1 MSLRRFVLALLVV
14 AAVSYSAIAEDPAPS
29 APAAV
34 APAPSITPTTTA
46 TTPATPVSTSAAAL
60 PPVVGLDTDTAADAV
75 SETFLTMTLAYFNQS
90 HLGAGIF
97 ADTVASEVYE
107 DEDSGELLGA
117 QVALAQQVEQQIISL
132 SKAPGH
138 DREDLEVIEGFKKL
152 AQLNRI
158 QWETLRDVLGGDES
172 KSKIW
177 DEVRDTMLKEL
188 EQYAEEEPTDAAT
201 TPAAPN
207 VGPAAPTTK

>member
-1 MSLRRFVLALLVV
+1 MSLRRFVLAMLVV
-14 AAVSYSAIAEDPAPS
+14 AAVSYSAVADDPASPTPS
-29 APAAV
+29 APA
-34 APAPSITPTTTA
+34 PAANVVPTTTT
-46 TTPATPVSTSAAAL
+46 TTPATPVSTGATTL
-60 PPVVGLDTDTAADAV
+60 PPVVGLDTDSAADAV

-138 DREDLEVIEGFKKL
+138 DRDDLEVIEGFKKL

-188 EQYAEEEPTDAAT
+188 EKYAEEEPSETT